1 MIFYVLAPLILV
13 PLVYKLNVLAF
24 LVSAV
29 LIGVHVTCNIW
40 LIDKFN
46 FDILRHQ
53 ADYFEKLYFKPWA
66 RVAPYVI
73 GLIFGWIYF
82 KLNGRQFKL
91 NKCLVGLGWTLA
103 IALTFTITMVTYDDN
118 KVFSTIFTTGEW
130 PMEAR
135 LVHETLSRPLWAV
148 VLGWMVLACS
158 CGRGGFINSIL
169 SWEGFL
175 PVSRLTYSAYL
186 CHWVIIQFEATGQ
199 VWNSI
204 FSIDLVVY
212 RFFGFYVVSYAVAYL
227 LAVFVE
233 APLIGLEKVLL
244 K

>member
-91 NKCLVGLGWTLA
+91 KQTTVSPTS
-103 IALTFTITMVTYDDN
+103 ALCAAASHPHSSSPTKTFLQRPYPTSATSLQEVNPPSPRWSCTCPA
-118 KVFSTIFTTGEW
+118 STASG
-130 PMEAR
+130 
-135 LVHETLSRPLWAV
+135 S
-148 VLGWMVLACS
+148 
-158 CGRGGFINSIL
+158 
-169 SWEGFL
+169 
-175 PVSRLTYSAYL
+175 LT
-186 CHWVIIQFEATGQ
+186 
-199 VWNSI
+199 
-204 FSIDLVVY
+204 
-212 RFFGFYVVSYAVAYL
+212 
-227 LAVFVE
+227 
-233 APLIGLEKVLL
+233 
-244 K
+244 